1 MINQYGS
8 IMEIGE
14 ASISELCE
22 IDGVGQTLAERVINT
37 LNKETKMEI

>member
-1 MINQYGS
+1 MLEKFGS

-14 ASISELCE
+14 ATISELCE
-22 IDGVGQTLAERVINT
+22 IEGVGQTLAERVINT